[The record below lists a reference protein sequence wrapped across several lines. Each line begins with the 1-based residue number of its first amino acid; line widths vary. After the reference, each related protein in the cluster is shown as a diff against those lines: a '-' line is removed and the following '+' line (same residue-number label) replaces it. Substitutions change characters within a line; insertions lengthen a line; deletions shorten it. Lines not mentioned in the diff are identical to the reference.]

1 MSLYSGTVPQLTKM
15 LKNMEGWLKKAE
27 AHATTKKFD
36 ANTLLQSRLAPD
48 QYPLVRQ
55 IQSSCDTAK
64 FLASRISG
72 KEAPKNADTETTL
85 EEIRARIA
93 GTIAFLETVK
103 EEDFKGGAERL
114 IPLPFGKGKGATG
127 ADYANE
133 FALPNFYF
141 HATTAYA
148 ILRHN
153 GAELGKMDYIGSVNL
168 KDV

>member
-15 LKNMEGWLKKAE
+15 LKNLEGWLKKAE
-27 AHATTKKFD
+27 AHATARKFD

-48 QYPLVRQ
+48 QYPLIRQ
-55 IQSSCDTAK
+55 IQSACDTAK
-64 FLASRISG
+64 FTASRISG
-72 KEAPKNADTETTL
+72 KEAPKNPDTEQTL

-93 GTIAFLETVK
+93 GTIAFLDTVK
-103 EEDFKGGAERL
+103 EEDFKGGAEKL
-114 IPLPFGKGKGATG
+114 IPLGFAKGKGATG

-141 HATTAYA
+141 HVVTAYA

-153 GAELGKMDYIGSVNL
+153 GTELGKMDYIGTMNL
-168 KDV
+168 KDL